1 MSARGARGM
10 PWIITRESNLG
21 WECLRC
27 GDTAALKLPVSL
39 DLWLATAKA
48 FLEQHKD
55 CKE

>member
-1 MSARGARGM
+1 MSGSRT

-27 GDTAALKLPVSL
+27 GQKAALKLPVSL
-39 DLWLATAKA
+39 NLWLATAKA
-48 FLEQHKD
+48 FLAQHKG